1 VSASKMKG
9 LPPLLNL
16 LQSSSLILRNV
27 SMCSPWRKSQAIT
40 HILQE
45 MMRLMHSVHWSNHY
59 LYLYNEKEWLTL
71 ALKLKYSW
79 LNLFFAHPPTL
90 WQAPITM
97 DAAFNT
103 NCWLLSQQTTLR
115 WPKTLMPLV

>member
-71 ALKLKYSW
+71 AKYSW
-79 LNLFFAHPPTL
+79 PNLFFANPPTL
-90 WQAPITM
+90 RQAPITM